1 MRLLS
6 IDTSGAVCS
15 VAVFEQ
21 GRLIS
26 EIYLHHHL
34 NHSAVLM
41 ELVDECLERA
51 ECKLAQ
57 MDCFAVSIGPGSFT
71 GLRIGIGTVKAFS
84 QATGKGIAAISSLD
98 LLAQNAPEQR
108 GIVCALMDARNRRVF
123 AAIYQDGAKILE
135 DCVLELG
142 DLKERLP
149 DNQPVYFVGDGA
161 LAYQDELKQS
171 FPGCS
176 FAPSQFCLQRASAAY
191 PLALA
196 AMQQGKLLTSQQA
209 KLNYLVQSQAERNLR
224 EKGQ

>member
-15 VAVFEQ
+15 AAVFEQ
-21 GRLIS
+21 ERLIS

-51 ECKLAQ
+51 ECKLSQ
-57 MDCFAVSIGPGSFT
+57 IDYFAVSIGPGSFT
-71 GLRIGIGTVKAFS
+71 GLRIGIGTIKAFS

-108 GIVCALMDARNRRVF
+108 GVVCALMDARNRRVF
-123 AAIYQDGAKILE
+123 AAIYENGKKILE
-135 DCVLELG
+135 DCVLELEE
-142 DLKERLP
+142 LKAKFSP
-149 DNQPVYFVGDGA
+149 NQPIYFVGDGA
-161 LAYQDELKQS
+161 LAYLDDLKKS
-171 FPGCS
+171 FPDCA

-196 AMQQGKLLTSQQA
+196 AIQQGKLLTSQQA
-209 KLNYLVQSQAERNLR
+209 KLNYLVQSQAERNLK

>member
-1 MRLLS
+1 
-6 IDTSGAVCS
+6 
-15 VAVFEQ
+15 
-21 GRLIS
+21 
-26 EIYLHHHL
+26 
-34 NHSAVLM
+34 M

-51 ECKLAQ
+51 ECKLSQ

-161 LAYQDELKQS
+161 LAYQNELRQS